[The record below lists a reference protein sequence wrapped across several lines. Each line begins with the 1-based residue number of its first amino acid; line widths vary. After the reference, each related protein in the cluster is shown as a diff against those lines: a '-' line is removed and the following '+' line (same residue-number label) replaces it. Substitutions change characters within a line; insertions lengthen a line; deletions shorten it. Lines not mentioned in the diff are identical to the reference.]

1 MREAWQVMNRQTG
14 KAKAIIHGERRR
26 ERWRATERE
35 RERNIEGAA
44 GCRTPNTRFT
54 PLAAVVVVVFVDVV
68 VATVVAAIVTFHFAV
83 SFSTFPYLLM
93 PCTPTDCLLH
103 VKRSE
108 SAT

>member
-1 MREAWQVMNRQTG
+1 MESEEGRD
-14 KAKAIIHGERRR
+14 GEQL
-26 ERWRATERE
+26 RE

-54 PLAAVVVVVFVDVV
+54 ALAAVVVVVFVDVV